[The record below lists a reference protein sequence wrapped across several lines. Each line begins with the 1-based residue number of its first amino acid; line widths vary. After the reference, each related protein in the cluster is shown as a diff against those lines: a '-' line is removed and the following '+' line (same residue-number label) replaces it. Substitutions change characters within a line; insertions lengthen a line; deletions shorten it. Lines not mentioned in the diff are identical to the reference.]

1 MLFNILLF
9 TVLGSI
15 FSLIGGLLLLTR
27 KRLSDKVILILTSFA
42 AGVLLATAFFD
53 LFPESLESDFEASTI
68 FSFALAGIVIFFIFE
83 RFFLWYHHHHGSHQG
98 IHPSTILIT
107 VGDGIHNFIDGV
119 AIAGAFLVSF
129 PLGIITSI
137 AVAAHEIPH
146 EIADFSVM
154 LAEKVNK
161 KKIIL
166 FNLISACSSLIGAI
180 GTYFLAET
188 ITGYLP
194 VIIAFTAGMFT
205 YIASSDLIPEL
216 HRSSADKKHEAWQ
229 QLSVFLAGIALVFV
243 VKSLLNEG

>member
-15 FSLIGGLLLLTR
+15 FSLIGGLFLLTR
-27 KRLSDKVILILTSFA
+27 KQLSEQVILILTSCA

-53 LFPESLESDFEASTI
+53 LFPESLESDFKTSTI
-68 FSFALAGIVIFFIFE
+68 FSFALAGVVIFFIFE
-83 RFFLWYHHHHGSHQG
+83 RFY
-98 IHPSTILIT
+98 
-107 VGDGIHNFIDGV
+107 NFIDGV

-137 AVAAHEIPH
+137 AVAAHEIPQ

-161 KKIIL
+161 KKIII
-166 FNLISACSSLIGAI
+166 FNLLSAGASLIGAI

-229 QLSVFLAGIALVFV
+229 QLTVFLAGIALVFV

>member
-15 FSLIGGLLLLTR
+15 FSLI
-27 KRLSDKVILILTSFA
+27 
-42 AGVLLATAFFD
+42 GVLLATAFFD
-53 LFPESLESDFEASTI
+53 LFPESLESDFKTSTI

-98 IHPSTILIT
+98 IHPSTILIS
-107 VGDGIHNFIDGV
+107 VGDSIHNFIDGV

-137 AVAAHEIPH
+137 AVAAHEIPQ

-166 FNLISACSSLIGAI
+166 F
-180 GTYFLAET
+180 
-188 ITGYLP
+188 
-194 VIIAFTAGMFT
+194 
-205 YIASSDLIPEL
+205 
-216 HRSSADKKHEAWQ
+216 
-229 QLSVFLAGIALVFV
+229 
-243 VKSLLNEG
+243 